1 MGAWGYGLFQSD
13 ADLDVADDIS
23 DEAGRL
29 ANDPDFT
36 FLYPENHDAVVTKL
50 NSGLFHQLLENFQAK
65 NWKHGVIYLG
75 ALSMQ
80 LGVKIVEEDM
90 RVLKE
95 TLTRVRMYDEAKEQM
110 RKGLEGYK
118 SDGVAWD
125 FESPG
130 VIETMQGMR
139 PPGTDEI
146 GKFPFGLGEFTRAD
160 NYVFKAARVLI

>member
-36 FLYPENHDAVVTKL
+36 FSHPENHDTTVTKL
-50 NSGLFHQLLENFQAK
+50 NGGLFHQLLEKFQTK

-75 ALSMQ
+75 ALSMR
-80 LGVKIVEEDM
+80 LGVKIAEEDM

-95 TLTRVRMYDEAKEQM
+95 TLTRVRMYNEAKEQM
-110 RKGLEGYK
+110 HKGLEGYK

-125 FESPG
+125 FKSPG

-139 PPGTDEI
+139 PPGTDETLELSLWS
-146 GKFPFGLGEFTRAD
+146 GRVHTR
-160 NYVFKAARVLI
+160 